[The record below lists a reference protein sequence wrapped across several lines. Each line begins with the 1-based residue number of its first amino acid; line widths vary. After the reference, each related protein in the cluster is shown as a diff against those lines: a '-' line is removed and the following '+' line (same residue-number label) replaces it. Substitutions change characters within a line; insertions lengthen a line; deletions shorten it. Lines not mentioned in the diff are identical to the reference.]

1 VVTKPDLSFIVSQ
14 IRQFMHALRTSH
26 LDVINI
32 ILRYL
37 KGSPEKKI
45 GMRKNI
51 LIQYMT
57 IPIQTRSEASTENRQ
72 LIFAHL

>member
-1 VVTKPDLSFIVSQ
+1 MVTKPDLSFTVSQ
-14 IRQFMHALRTSH
+14 IRQFMHALRISH

-37 KGSPEKKI
+37 KDSPEKEI

-57 IPIQTRSEASTENRQ
+57 IPIQTRS
-72 LIFAHL
+72 